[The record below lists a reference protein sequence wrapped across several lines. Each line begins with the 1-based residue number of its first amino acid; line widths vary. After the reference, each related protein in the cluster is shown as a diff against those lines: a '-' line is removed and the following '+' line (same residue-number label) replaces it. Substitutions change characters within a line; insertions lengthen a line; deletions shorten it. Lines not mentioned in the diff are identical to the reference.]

1 MNESNEL
8 RVDYYGGLFGTL
20 LPPLIF
26 ISGVITLSLLGAP
39 DERGFWPILILSL
52 CVGLL
57 LAKDKEAFSQSLLAG
72 MSQPVVMIM
81 IMAWMLASTIGVLM
95 GLTGFVEA
103 LTWGANQLNFGHTMF
118 VVTVFF
124 VCVLVSISTGSSFG
138 TILICGPLLFPAG
151 GLLGV
156 HLPTLAG
163 VIIGGATF
171 GDCIAPVSDTTIAS
185 AISQDADIGGTVKSR
200 LKYVIPA
207 AAIALVM
214 YALSAAM
221 RSGELL
227 QLPPQLQAKPLALI
241 MIVVPVV
248 IIYLLLKKK
257 HLFHGLL
264 VGLMVGVITSLLFGL
279 LPPAKLLSL
288 DLDNF
293 RATSFII
300 DGINRAVGISFF
312 TILLLGLVSSVKASG
327 LLERLASFSSEKI
340 ETARQ
345 AEGWILGSVGLIVM
359 VTAHSIVAI
368 LTASEFVRQ
377 AGEQMKI
384 NKYRR
389 ANLMG
394 LVVCTFPFIL
404 PYFIPVILM
413 SNATLSGAEFNI
425 PAISPLEV
433 GLHNFLS
440 WSLMIV
446 TLFAV
451 ITGYGRD
458 STPNSESSN
467 QDG

>member
-1 MNESNEL
+1 MSNEQ
-8 RVDYYGGLFGTL
+8 VVEYYGGAPGAL
-20 LPPLIF
+20 LPPVIF
-26 ISGVITLSLLGAP
+26 ITGVITLSILGAP
-39 DERGFWPILILSL
+39 DERGFWPILILAL

-57 LAKDKEAFSQSLLAG
+57 LAKDKDAFSESLLAG

-81 IMAWMLASTIGVLM
+81 ITAWMLASTIGVLM

-103 LTWGANQLNFGHTMF
+103 LSWLANQLSLGHTTF
-118 VVTVFF
+118 VVVVFF
-124 VCVLVSISTGSSFG
+124 VCVLVSVSTGSSFG

-151 GLLGV
+151 GLLGI

-163 VIIGGATF
+163 AIIGGATF

-185 AISQDADIGGTVKSR
+185 AISQDADIGGTVRTR

-207 AAIALVM
+207 AALALLM
-214 YALSAAM
+214 YVGSTMA

-227 QLPPQLQAKPLALI
+227 QLPPQMQANPFALV
-241 MIVVPVV
+241 MVVVPIV

-257 HLFHGLL
+257 HLFQGLFI
-264 VGLMVGVITSLLFGL
+264 GLIVGVITALSCGL
-279 LPPAKLLSL
+279 LAPEKLLAL
-288 DLDNF
+288 DLEHY

-312 TILLLGLVSSVKASG
+312 TILLMGLVSSVKASG
-327 LLERLASFSSEKI
+327 LLQKLADFSSNKI
-340 ETARQ
+340 ESMRQ
-345 AEGWILGSVGLIVM
+345 AETWIAGSVFLTVL
-359 VTAHSIVAI
+359 VTAHSVVAM

-394 LVVCTFPFIL
+394 LVVSTFPFIL

-413 SNATLSGAEFNI
+413 ANATQSGGEFNI
-425 PAISPLEV
+425 PAVSPLEV
-433 GLHNFLS
+433 GLHNFFS
-440 WSLMIV
+440 WALVAV
-446 TLFAV
+446 TLFAIV
-451 ITGYGRD
+451 SGYGR
-458 STPNSESSN
+458 NSLPSAQAGEDEN
-467 QDG
+467 

>member
-8 RVDYYGGLFGTL
+8 RVEYYGGLLGTL

-26 ISGVITLSLLGAP
+26 ISGVITLSLMGAP
-39 DERGFWPILILSL
+39 DERGFWPILILGL

-57 LAKDKEAFSQSLLAG
+57 LAKNKDAFCQSVLDG

-103 LTWGANQLNFGHTMF
+103 LTWGANELNFGHTMF

-124 VCVLVSISTGSSFG
+124 VCVLVSVSTGSSFG

-185 AISQDADIGGTVKSR
+185 ALSQDADIGGTVKSR
-200 LKYVIPA
+200 LKYVVPA
-207 AAIALVM
+207 SVLALLM
-214 YALSAAM
+214 YAISAGT

-227 QLPPQLQAKPLALI
+227 QLPPQLDANPLALI
-241 MIVVPVV
+241 MIVVPLV
-248 IIYLLLKKK
+248 IIHLLLKKK
-257 HLFHGLL
+257 HLFHGLFY
-264 VGLMVGVITSLLFGL
+264 GLIAGVITALICGL
-279 LPPAKLLSL
+279 LPADKLLSL

-293 RATSFII
+293 RANSFII

-312 TILLLGLVSSVKASG
+312 TILLMGLVSSVKASG
-327 LLERLASFSSEKI
+327 LLEQLANFSSEKI

-345 AEGWILGSVGLIVM
+345 AEGWILGSVGLIVL

-377 AGEQMKI
+377 AGEQMSI

-394 LVVCTFPFIL
+394 MVVCTFPFIL

-413 SNATLSGAEFNI
+413 SNATLAGADFNI
-425 PAISPLEV
+425 PAISPLDV
-433 GLHNFLS
+433 GLHNYFS
-440 WSLMIV
+440 WSLLLV

-458 STPNSESSN
+458 SIPDSDSTE
-467 QDG
+467 